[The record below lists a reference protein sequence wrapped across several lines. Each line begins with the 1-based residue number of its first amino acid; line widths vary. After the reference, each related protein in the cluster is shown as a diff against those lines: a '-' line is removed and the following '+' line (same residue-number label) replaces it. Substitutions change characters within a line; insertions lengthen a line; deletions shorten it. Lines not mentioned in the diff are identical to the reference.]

1 MFVFLVAQQ
10 KAVVAAQLK
19 SVAEQKIRIE
29 RWERKMVEGRLY
41 LFVVPGFMLP
51 RSMWLCNCAVTVR
64 DWSKVVLMA
73 WNSSWILV
81 EVVVFCGWL
90 NVQSIFSFLPK
101 HVPIKSIPIVFP
113 KGILLQLLH
122 IL

>member
-1 MFVFLVAQQ
+1 MLNLLTFPVC
-10 KAVVAAQLK
+10 
-19 SVAEQKIRIE
+19 
-29 RWERKMVEGRLY
+29 
-41 LFVVPGFMLP
+41 MLP

-64 DWSKVVLMA
+64 DWSKVVLMS